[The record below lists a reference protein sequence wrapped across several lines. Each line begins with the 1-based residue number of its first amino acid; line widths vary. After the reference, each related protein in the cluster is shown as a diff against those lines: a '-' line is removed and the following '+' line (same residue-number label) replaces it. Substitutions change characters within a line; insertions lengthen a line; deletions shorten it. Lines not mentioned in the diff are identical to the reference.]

1 MSSDRNSSV
10 ESLELSGR
18 GHRKQKAIVR
28 RIRQEHGTLILSLP
42 EALGMKLNQEV
53 TIERVHTNPLL
64 WELRIKPN
72 RTEKK

>member
-10 ESLELSGR
+10 ETLELSGR
-18 GHRKQKAIVR
+18 GHKKQKPLVR

-42 EALGMKLNQEV
+42 DALGVKLNQEV
-53 TIERVHTNPLL
+53 TIERVNTNPLL

-72 RTEKK
+72 RAEKK